1 MKYLRKFNEDINN
14 ECDFETFKEIMYDLS
29 DDYQHSFNDY
39 SNDEDPFY
47 EIHINLN
54 ERGNYSIQ
62 DDVPYL
68 NFEFIDIGDWEDPI
82 PILDDVDSIYSEI
95 NSQNEKLLE
104 LKNRIDSVIRN
115 NNQITDIF
123 KKLELI
129 TPRFETFSNFKDVY
143 VGFDKY
149 NPSIRISFEIKKTE
163 SEKDNNDNEEPIGGD
178 DWGFTPEQYPF

>member
-1 MKYLRKFNEDINN
+1 
-14 ECDFETFKEIMYDLS
+14 MYDLS
-29 DDYQHSFNDY
+29 DYYEHSFNDY
-39 SNDEDPFY
+39 SNDKDPFY

-54 ERGNYSIQ
+54 ERGNYIIQ

-68 NFEFIDIGDWEDPI
+68 NFEFIDIGDWEDAPI
-82 PILDDVDSIYSEI
+82 PILDEVDSIYSEI
-95 NSQNEKLLE
+95 NSQNDKLLE

-129 TPRFETFSNFKDVY
+129 SPRFESFSNFRDVY

-149 NPSIRISFEIKKTE
+149 NPSIRISFEIKKPE
-163 SEKDNNDNEEPIGGD
+163 SEKDNTD
-178 DWGFTPEQYPF
+178 DGTDWESTPEQYPF